1 MEAVHPPLA
10 TALLVGL
17 LGLALGAEASRAEA
31 PAWHPTLEA
40 GLNAAKTSGRPVF
53 LVTIWKR
60 GV

>member
-1 MEAVHPPLA
+1 MEAMRTHLA
-10 TALLVGL
+10 TALLLGL
-17 LGLALGAEASRAEA
+17 LGLALGAEASRADA